1 MKKLCKIAS
10 ILMLVVML
18 TGCVKIRAKV
28 VIEDEKTATM
38 SMEMLYSKEMVDSYG
53 MSTDDLKDQ
62 LASQDY
68 DEDSIEEISETID
81 GEKYVGISAIAPEKE
96 VEKMLDELT
105 VRDSNGNKEYTLTLT
120 SDGLGETMD
129 PKALGG
135 ANYSLKQMKDMG
147 LEMTISIQMPG
158 KIKESTIGKIS
169 GNTVTVDLLE
179 LAENADKEVTIV
191 SGEGG
196 NNSILLYAAIG
207 VGVVAIIAVAAIV
220 ISKKKKKS
228 SNEENIVAEDT
239 TVEGPSTQ
247 DTIVEETTI
256 EEPSTQDIEVT
267 TTEEPSTQDVE
278 VTTTE
283 EPSTQD
289 VEETTTEEPSAQDVE
304 ETTTEKLDSDENEE
318 PKM

>member
-62 LASQDY
+62 LTSQDY

-81 GEKYVGISAIAPEKE
+81 GEEYVGISAIAPEKE

-105 VRDSNGNKEYTLTLT
+105 VRDSNGDKEYTLTLT

-129 PKALGG
+129 PNALGG

-196 NNSILLYAAIG
+196 SNSIFLYAAIG
-207 VGVVAIIAVAAIV
+207 VAVVAIIAVAAIML
-220 ISKKKKKS
+220 SKKKKQTT
-228 SNEENIVAEDT
+228 EENVVEDLT
-239 TVEGPSTQ
+239 LEETNTEVTA
-247 DTIVEETTI
+247 VEETTVEETNTEVNPI
-256 EEPSTQDIEVT
+256 EET
-267 TTEEPSTQDVE
+267 TTEEA
-278 VTTTE
+278 
-283 EPSTQD
+283 PSTQD
-289 VEETTTEEPSAQDVE
+289 VEETTSEEVSIEEDKKTEE
-304 ETTTEKLDSDENEE
+304 
-318 PKM
+318 